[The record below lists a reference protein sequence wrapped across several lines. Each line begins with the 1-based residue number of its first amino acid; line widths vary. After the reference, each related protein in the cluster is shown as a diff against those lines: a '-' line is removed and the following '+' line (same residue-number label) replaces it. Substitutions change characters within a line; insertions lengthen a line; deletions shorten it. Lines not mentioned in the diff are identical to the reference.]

1 MSYISQLFCCRYRTG
16 CKKNH
21 RRNQNKYF
29 SHFFF
34 APKKECAISKFIRQ
48 IYTNFPQYITA
59 QLKFQYKHTNHSLC
73 RLVCGYLVI
82 EKLSLNC

>member
-1 MSYISQLFCCRYRTG
+1 MSYISQIFRCLYRTG

-21 RRNQNKYF
+21 HRNQNKYF

-48 IYTNFPQYITA
+48 IYTHFPHYITA
-59 QLKFQYKHTNHSLC
+59 QLKISIPTYQSVSEVRTSDFMTIRRIVK
-73 RLVCGYLVI
+73 
-82 EKLSLNC
+82 